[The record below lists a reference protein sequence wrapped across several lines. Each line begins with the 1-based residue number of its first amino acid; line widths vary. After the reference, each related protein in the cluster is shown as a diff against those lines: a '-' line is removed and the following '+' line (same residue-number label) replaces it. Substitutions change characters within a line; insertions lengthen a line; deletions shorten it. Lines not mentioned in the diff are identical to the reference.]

1 MTGRIGMRAAL
12 FIAIVATIGC
22 DRATKHFATVALSG
36 EPGRSYF
43 ADTVRLE
50 YAENEGAFLSLGA
63 TLPAPARTG
72 LFTIGTGLILLVLA
86 GAALRLRWR
95 GWLLVGAALVIAGGA
110 SNWIDRV
117 IAGKVVDFIVVGIG
131 PLRTGVFNVA
141 DVAIMVG
148 VTALAIGEVRARLAR
163 GDRAG

>member
-1 MTGRIGMRAAL
+1 
-12 FIAIVATIGC
+12 
-22 DRATKHFATVALSG
+22 TKHFATVALSG

-43 ADTVRLE
+43 ADIVRLE

-63 TLPAPARTG
+63 TLPAAARTG
-72 LFTIGTGLILLVLA
+72 LFTIGTGLILLALV
-86 GAALRLRWR
+86 GTALRLRWR
-95 GWLLVGAALVIAGGA
+95 GWLLIGTALVIAGGT

-117 IAGKVVDFIVVGIG
+117 IAGKVVDFIVVGVG

-148 VTALAIGEVRARLAR
+148 MTVLAIGEVRARLRTAP
-163 GDRAG
+163 